1 MEKYRKKIEK
11 RCRLDGAVCAGVL
24 ALYLVL
30 CRFTHTAGGTG
41 KDVALGIVFGLVIV
55 ALCTL
60 IRTASALRDEAKL
73 RAMYIEETDERNA
86 AIAKESAQKSQTVS
100 MVGIAAAAIAAGFFD
115 DRICF
120 ALAGAVLF
128 SALVSVVMTVYH
140 KKTM

>member
-1 MEKYRKKIEK
+1 MEKYRKKVER

-24 ALYLVL
+24 ALYLLL

-41 KDVALGIVFGLVIV
+41 KDFALGIVFGLVIV
-55 ALCTL
+55 AMSTL

-100 MVGIAAAAIAAGFFD
+100 MVGIAAAAIVAGFFD